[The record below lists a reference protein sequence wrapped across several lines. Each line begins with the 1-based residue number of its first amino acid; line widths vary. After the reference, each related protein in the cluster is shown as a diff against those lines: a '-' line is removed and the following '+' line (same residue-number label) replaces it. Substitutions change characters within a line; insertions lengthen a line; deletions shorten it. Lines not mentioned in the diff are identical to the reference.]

1 MNDMINNLFLLK
13 EQEDL
18 WGKEIAKEVAKEF
31 ARKYKNDFAKG
42 DNPIVA
48 LSLCCLIELIWQTAY
63 SREIISFSS
72 GLEKQYEVKENIS
85 NLEL

>member
-1 MNDMINNLFLLK
+1 MNEIINRLFQQK
-13 EQEDL
+13 EPEVFL
-18 WGKEIAKEVAKEF
+18 GKEIAKEVAKEF

-63 SREIISFSS
+63 SREIDISREEIAS
-72 GLEKQYEVKENIS
+72 EVMKEILS
-85 NLEL
+85 N

>member
-1 MNDMINNLFLLK
+1 MNDMINRLFLLK
-13 EQEDL
+13 EQKGL
-18 WGKEIAKEVAKEF
+18 LGKEIAKEVAKEF

-63 SREIISFSS
+63 SREIDITREEIAS
-72 GLEKQYEVKENIS
+72 EVMKEILS
-85 NLEL
+85 N